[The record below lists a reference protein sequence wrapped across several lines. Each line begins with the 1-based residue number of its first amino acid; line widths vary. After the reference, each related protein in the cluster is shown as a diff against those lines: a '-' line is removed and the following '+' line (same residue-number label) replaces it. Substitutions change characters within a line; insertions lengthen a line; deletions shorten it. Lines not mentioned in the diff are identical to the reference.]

1 MVIEKYT
8 YDETDMRTRAIEM
21 VQQGRERDFYDV
33 LHIYKDVRSFTG
45 LDLEQLNTV
54 ELQWLEH

>member
-33 LHIYKDVRSFTG
+33 LHIYKDVRSLTG
-45 LDLEQLNTV
+45 LDQEQLNK
-54 ELQWLEH
+54 